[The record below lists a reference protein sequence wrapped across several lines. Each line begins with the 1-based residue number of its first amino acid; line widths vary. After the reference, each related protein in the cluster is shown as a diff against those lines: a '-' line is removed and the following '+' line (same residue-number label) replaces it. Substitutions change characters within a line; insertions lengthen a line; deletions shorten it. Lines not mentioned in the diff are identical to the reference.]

1 MKTGNTVSLLKQR
14 RSLGRAISLLFGFGL
29 IICLL
34 AIGFAWYGQNYS
46 GKLVLA
52 QTIPAVEASRGFDFG
67 PVYLTQGTT
76 SRYFLSALIPPA
88 TQDYWLT
95 SFEVLDEQLQPV
107 YRQDEVR
114 FIGDHQFTPGEHDRY
129 SKTFKPDK
137 ATGYFY
143 FRFTAQNGAY
153 NENQLGKPVVEFSV
167 RSGVLAGTALWGPVA
182 ALFGF
187 GLLVIGLGVGFISKL
202 GMLGQVAESGAP
214 GQTVLAQATDL
225 PGKVGRKNKRT
236 KR

>member
-1 MKTGNTVSLLKQR
+1 MKTGTTISLLKQR
-14 RSLGRAISLLFGFGL
+14 RSLGRAISLLFSFGF

-34 AIGFAWYGQNYS
+34 AMGFAWYGQNYS

-88 TQDYWLT
+88 KQDYWLT
-95 SFEVLDEQLQPV
+95 SFEVLDERLQPV

-114 FIGDHQFTPGEHDRY
+114 FIGDHQFTPGEYDRY

-153 NENQLGKPVVEFSV
+153 NENQLGEPVVEFSV
-167 RSGVLAGTALWGPVA
+167 RSGVLAGSALWGPVA
-182 ALFGF
+182 GLFSV
-187 GLLVIGLGVGFISKL
+187 GLLLTCLGVGYITKL
-202 GMLGQVAESGAP
+202 GKLGQVAEAGVQ
-214 GQTVLAQATDL
+214 GQTVLENAGAR
-225 PGKVGRKNKRT
+225 PAKVRRRANKA